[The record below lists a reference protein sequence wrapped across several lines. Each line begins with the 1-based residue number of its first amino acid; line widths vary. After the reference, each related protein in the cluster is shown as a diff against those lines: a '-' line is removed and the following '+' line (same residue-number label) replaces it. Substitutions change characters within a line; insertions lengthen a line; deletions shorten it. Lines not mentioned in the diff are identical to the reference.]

1 MEVCEMAVRVL
12 EETCRAKENLELL
25 VKLRPSL
32 DYLGE
37 VGNPLLLR
45 FLSTS
50 IGFRYLSEFDYVEK
64 EMDEW
69 FQVWVKI
76 FVVLVNNLYLQDV
89 KSYIKLTCVLLRA
102 EINIT

>member
-1 MEVCEMAVRVL
+1 MEVCQMAVRVL
-12 EETCRAKENLELL
+12 EEICNHKENIELL

-32 DYLGE
+32 DHLGD

-50 IGFRYLSEFDYVEK
+50 IGFKYLSEFDYVEK

-69 FQVWVKI
+69 FQVNEI
-76 FVVLVNNLYLQDV
+76 
-89 KSYIKLTCVLLRA
+89 LLL
-102 EINIT
+102 IY